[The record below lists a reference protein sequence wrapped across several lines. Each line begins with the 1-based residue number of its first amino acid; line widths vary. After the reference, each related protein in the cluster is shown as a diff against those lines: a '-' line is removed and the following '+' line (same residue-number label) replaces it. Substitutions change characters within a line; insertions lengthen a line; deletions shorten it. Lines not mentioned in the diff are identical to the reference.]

1 MLAFLCFKRV
11 FYRALREMRYYWT
24 DERYQITYGKR
35 VIHVVTT
42 MRDHGYFSF
51 TTRVS
56 GKFFNKILLEV
67 LMSCTKHFDL
77 SSSLTAS
84 CVARFMIC

>member
-1 MLAFLCFKRV
+1 
-11 FYRALREMRYYWT
+11 MRYYWT
-24 DERYQITYGKR
+24 NERYQITYGKS

-56 GKFFNKILLEV
+56 GKFFNQILLACLIIV
-67 LMSCTKHFDL
+67 KADRGKAIALYFIYLIDFILFYFVS
-77 SSSLTAS
+77 
-84 CVARFMIC
+84 II